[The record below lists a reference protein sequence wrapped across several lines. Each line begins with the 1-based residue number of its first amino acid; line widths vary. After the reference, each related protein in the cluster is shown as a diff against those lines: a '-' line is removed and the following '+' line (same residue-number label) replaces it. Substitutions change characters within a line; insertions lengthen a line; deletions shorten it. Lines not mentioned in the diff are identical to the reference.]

1 MIKRK
6 RFNQIVILGFFL
18 VLLIALIS
26 LFNLDSKPQSKI
38 CIKERCFYVKLAVTQ
53 AEQDRGLMFRRYLS
67 RDEGM
72 LFIFN
77 EESVHP
83 FWMKNVILPLDII
96 WLNREHEVVFVSK
109 NAQPCI
115 NDFCENISPDKNS
128 SYALEFNAG
137 ISDEIGIELGN
148 RIMFDIS

>member
-26 LFNLDSKPQSKI
+26 LFNLDSKPQNKI

-53 AEQDRGLMFRRYLS
+53 AEQDRGLMFRRYLG

-96 WLNREHEVVFVSK
+96 WLNKEHEVVFISK
-109 NAQPCI
+109 NTQPCR
-115 NDFCENISPDKNS
+115 NDFCEDINPSKNS

-137 ISDEIGIELGN
+137 IADEIGLGLGDK
-148 RIMFDIS
+148 IMFDIS

>member
-1 MIKRK
+1 M
-6 RFNQIVILGFFL
+6 
-18 VLLIALIS
+18 ALITF
-26 LFNLDSKPQSKI
+26 LNLNTKPQNKI
-38 CIKERCFYVKLAVTQ
+38 CIKERCFYVELAVTQ
-53 AEQDRGLMFRRYLS
+53 QQQERGLMFRRYL
-67 RDEGM
+67 DEDKGM

-96 WLNREHEVVFVSK
+96 WLNREHEVVFISK

-115 NDFCENISPDKNS
+115 NDFCEDINPDKNS

-137 ISDEIGIELGN
+137 TADEIGLDFGDK
-148 RIMFDIS
+148 IMFDIS